1 MSLNIE
7 KVRLSTL
14 AKVPAWVWLEH
25 KARYRFAANFVSNKI
40 IVDCACGSGEGTE
53 VFFKSG
59 AKEIKAFDLSEDAI
73 REAKAKCNHANVD
86 FKINSATKLP
96 LSDEFAEVYVS
107 LETIEHLDD
116 DKLFLMEANRVLKPG
131 GIFICSTP
139 NRTVTNPGTSLTSK
153 PSNQF
158 HVREYS
164 SAEFGSLLKE
174 YFGQVEFYGQNPNKK
189 FKVDSLN
196 RLGFFLPFHIPTR
209 VHQAYKLLSYFL
221 NKDKASFEVKKISD
235 QFYYEYITAVCIKS

>member
-1 MSLNIE
+1 MNLNID
-7 KVRLSTL
+7 KIRLSTL
-14 AKVPAWVWLEH
+14 ARVPDWVWLEH
-25 KARYRFAANFVSNKI
+25 KARYRFAAKFVPNKI
-40 IVDCACGSGEGTE
+40 IVDCACGSGEGTD

-96 LSDEFAEVYVS
+96 LPDEFAEVYVS

-116 DKLFLMEANRVLKPG
+116 DKLFLMEAKRVLKPG

-139 NRTVTNPGTSLTSK
+139 NRTVTNPGASLNSK

-164 SAEFGSLLKE
+164 SPEFGLLLKE

-189 FKVDSLN
+189 FKVGLLG
-196 RLGFFLPFHIPTR
+196 RLGFLPFHTPTR
-209 VHQAYKLLSYFL
+209 VHQAYKLLSYL
-221 NKDKASFEVKKISD
+221 LKKDEEFFEVRKADDK
-235 QFYYEYITAVCIKS
+235 FYYEYITAVCIKS